1 MATVVLN
8 IHGRNYPVACDD
20 GEEPHLL
27 ALAETLNSRIVELAD
42 TVGPVGETRLLLMAG
57 LLLSDEML
65 GMAERLAA
73 LEQEAEA
80 LRAGGSAEARAR
92 VEQSE
97 DAIAIVLESAA
108 RRIEDLVRRVG

>member
-1 MATVVLN
+1 MATVMLT
-8 IHGRNYPVACDD
+8 IHGRSYPVACDD

-27 ALAETLNSRIVELAD
+27 TLAETLNARVCELSE

-65 GMAERLAA
+65 GQTERLAA
-73 LEQEAEA
+73 LEAEAAA
-80 LRAGGSAEARAR
+80 LRAGGGTEVRAR
-92 VEQSE
+92 VENAEES
-97 DAIAIVLESAA
+97 IAIVLESAA